1 MDIKKEDMEVLDRVG
16 DTVREEGKRAYTA
29 TERKVTGA
37 YQTVEDTVVGAYKAV
52 EDGFVG
58 TWHKVEDFFVEKL
71 FVREG
76 ETVEEA
82 KERLRKSVQRSG
94 H

>member
-1 MDIKKEDMEVLDRVG
+1 MDMKKDEVEVLEQVG
-16 DTVREEGKRAYTA
+16 DAVREEGKRAYTA
-29 TERKVTGA
+29 TERGVTGA
-37 YQTVEDTVVGAYKAV
+37 YRTIEDTVVGAYKAV

-58 TWHKVEDFFVEKL
+58 TWRRVEDFFVEKL

-82 KERLRKSVQRSG
+82 KQRLRRSAE

>member
-1 MDIKKEDMEVLDRVG
+1 MDMKREDQEVLDQVG
-16 DTVREEGKRAYTA
+16 DAVREEGKKAYSA
-29 TERKVTGA
+29 TEKTVTGVYHA
-37 YQTVEDTVVGAYKAV
+37 IEDTVVGAYKAV

-71 FVREG
+71 FVRDG

-82 KERLRKSVQRSG
+82 KERMRKAAK